1 MTTLGLGGKVTIP
14 LAAADNRV
22 TTAIIVSVA
31 ILAFFGFLVVTALG
45 GPRTRKG
52 EVPAGFRPG
61 PSDADLETRVL
72 DRWIQQAMILMFFM
86 AAFLPVYWLR
96 EPTRLSLKENQF
108 QNQSVERGQA
118 LFSPAGTTPTSVGCA
133 ACHGVGGV
141 GGTNNFTL
149 IDHKTGKPIQVTY
162 AEPPLRLAVARYTA
176 AGRTVDEVK
185 QLIRDAIERGRP
197 NTPMPTWG
205 LSFGGPLNS
214 QAIDDLINYVLSIQV
229 GVEPLKG
236 PIDAAQLFANNCA
249 ICHGPDATGV
259 IGPNLTVEFQRNSEI
274 QIHDIIMKGRLNMDR
289 PSMPAWAHLG
299 QDAIN
304 ALVAFIKSIQVK

>member
-1 MTTLGLGGKVTIP
+1 LIP

-31 ILAFFGFLVVTALG
+31 ILAFFGFLVVTAVG

-61 PSDADLETRVL
+61 PADADLETRIL
-72 DRWIQQAMILMFFM
+72 DRWIQQATILMFFM

-108 QNQSVERGQA
+108 LKQSIQRGED
-118 LFSPAGTTPTSVGCA
+118 LFSPAGTTLTSVGCA
-133 ACHGVGGV
+133 ACHGTGGV
-141 GGTNNFTL
+141 GGTNNFTI
-149 IDHKTGKPIQVTY
+149 IDHVTGKPTPVTY

-185 QLIRDAIERGRP
+185 QLVRDAIEPGRP

-205 LSFGGPLNS
+205 LTFGGPLNS
-214 QAIDDLINYVLSIQV
+214 QAIDDLINYIMSIQV
-229 GVEPLKG
+229 AVEPLQK
-236 PIDAAQLFANNCA
+236 PLDAAQLFDQNCA
-249 ICHGPDATGV
+249 ICHGKDATGI
-259 IGPNLTVEFQRNSEI
+259 IGPNLTVEFDRNSTI
-274 QIHDIIMKGRLNMDR
+274 QVHDTIMKGRLNMDR

-304 ALVAFIKSIQVK
+304 ALVAFIKSIQVPVK